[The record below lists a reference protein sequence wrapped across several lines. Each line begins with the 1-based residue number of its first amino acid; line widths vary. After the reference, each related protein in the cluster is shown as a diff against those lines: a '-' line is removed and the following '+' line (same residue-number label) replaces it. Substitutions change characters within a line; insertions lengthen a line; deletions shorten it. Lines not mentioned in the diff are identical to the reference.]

1 LPSRR
6 CSTRTTCSRDG
17 PLTQRL
23 DERIAALAAVS
34 DPGPGV
40 TRPSFSAREREGH
53 RLVADWAAEQGAEAQ
68 TDAAGNTILVFRP
81 GEPYLLIGSHLD
93 SVPRG
98 GRYDGVVGVLAALE
112 VAAALAR
119 EVALGLRAVVFAA
132 EEGARFGT
140 PCLGSLLATGDLPA
154 GALTTLRDAD
164 GTTPAEAAADL
175 GLRPAECPAW
185 IREPAVAAFLEIHI
199 EQGLELE
206 TEGVRLGVVDVVAGC
221 SRLALDLTG
230 RAEHSGATPMRRRA
244 EALVAAAAVAL
255 EVEAAGRSA
264 REGVATIGRLEVEPN
279 SATTIPGRIHAT
291 IDIRDVDAG
300 RQRRTQQRIRDTVH
314 AIAAERGIVS
324 ELTTLS
330 ARDPVMLSAWPRR
343 ALAAACTEAR
353 VPFRILPSG
362 AGHDAAV
369 VARRAP
375 AGMLFVATPGGVS
388 HSPDEDCRTEDVAL
402 AALVATDALRRLD
415 REARAAA
422 ARTGGH

>member
-1 LPSRR
+1 V
-6 CSTRTTCSRDG
+6 TTV
-17 PLTQRL
+17 LTQRL
-23 DERIAALAAVS
+23 DQRIAELAAIS

-40 TRPSFSAREREGH
+40 TRPSFSPREREAH
-53 RLVADWAAEQGAEAQ
+53 DLVAGWAAEKGGTAT

-93 SVPRG
+93 SVPCG
-98 GRYDGVVGVLAALE
+98 GRYDGVAGVLAALE
-112 VAAALAR
+112 VAAALAS
-119 EVALGLRAVVFAA
+119 EVELGLRAVVFAA

-140 PCLGSLLATGDLPA
+140 PCLGSLLATGELPDD
-154 GALTTLRDAD
+154 ALTTLRDAA
-164 GTTPAEAAADL
+164 GTTPDQAAADL
-175 GLRPAECPAW
+175 GLRPADCAAW

-206 TEGVRLGVVDVVAGC
+206 AEGVRLGVVDVVAGC
-221 SRLALDLTG
+221 SRLALELTG

-244 EALVAAAAVAL
+244 DALAAAAAVAL

-264 REGVATIGRLEVEPN
+264 REGVATIGRLDVEPN
-279 SATTIPGRIHAT
+279 SATTIPGRVRAT

-300 RQRRTQQRIRDTVH
+300 RQRRTERRIRDTVET
-314 AIAAERGIVS
+314 IAGERGIVS
-324 ELTTLS
+324 RLTPLS

-343 ALAAACTEAR
+343 ALAAACTDAR

-375 AGMLFVATPGGVS
+375 AGMLFIATPGGIS
-388 HSPDEDCRTEDVAL
+388 HSPDEDCRTEDIAL
-402 AALVATDALRRLD
+402 AALVATEALRRLD
-415 REARAAA
+415 REARAAG
-422 ARTGGH
+422 ARTRGQ